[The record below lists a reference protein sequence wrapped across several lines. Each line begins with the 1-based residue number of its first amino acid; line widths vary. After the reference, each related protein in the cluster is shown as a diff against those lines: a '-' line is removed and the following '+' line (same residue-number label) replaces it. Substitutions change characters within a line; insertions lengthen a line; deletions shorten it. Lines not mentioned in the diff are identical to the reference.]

1 MNKIIAVLSL
11 APLLW
16 LGWGCANGGNHF
28 SDARARA
35 AERHFDLGVDRP
47 ATSQTL
53 YQLARVLAV
62 QGRDSEARY
71 VLQELIQRDAQYIPA
86 YCDLAELHMRMGRL
100 EEARKWLEKGL
111 DVSPGDT
118 RLTGN
123 LGMTAMM
130 AGDYEEAIVHFARA
144 AEADNEESR
153 HRGNM
158 AVALGLLGRY
168 DEAFAEYEKIL
179 PVATAHYNIAILAQS
194 RNDVARSQQE
204 FAMAQ
209 KLVDSSNPAG
219 TAWRAPQKTS
229 ENQPQ

>member
-1 MNKIIAVLSL
+1 MNRIIAALSL

-35 AERHFDLGVDRP
+35 AERHFDLGIDRP
-47 ATSQTL
+47 ATSPTL

-71 VLQELIQRDAQYIPA
+71 VLQELIRRDSQFVPA
-86 YCDLAELHMRMGRL
+86 YCDLAELHMRAGRL
-100 EEARKWLEKGL
+100 EEARKWLKVGL

-118 RLTGN
+118 RLAGN
-123 LGMTAMM
+123 LGMTAMI
-130 AGDYEEAIVHFARA
+130 AGEYDEALVHFARA
-144 AEADNEESR
+144 AEADPEESR

-168 DEAFAEYEKIL
+168 DEAFAEYEQIVPL
-179 PVATAHYNIAILAQS
+179 AIAHYNIAILAQS
-194 RNDVARSQQE
+194 RNDETRSQKE
-204 FAMAQ
+204 FTLAQ
-209 KLVDSSNPAG
+209 KLDGSLIPPGASG
-219 TAWRAPQKTS
+219 RDPQSVT
-229 ENQPQ
+229 EDQPQ